1 MTLWAA
7 VVLLLALV
15 GTTLNILL
23 GTPFERYLHDIILF
37 LITLGILIRI
47 RHQKKTAEKGT
58 TQQGDEEPS
67 GDEDKDSTPEED
79 EKE

>member
-7 VVLLLALV
+7 VVLILALV
-15 GTTLNILL
+15 GTTMNLLL
-23 GTPFERYLHDIILF
+23 GTPFERLLHDIALF
-37 LITLGILIRI
+37 LLALGILVRI
-47 RHQKKTAEKGT
+47 QYQRKKAEEET

-67 GDEDKDSTPEED
+67 GDEDSAPEEA